1 MAYVTAWITNQV
13 LESPLRQ
20 KVFSDFL
27 YAGTMGQPE
36 IPQQLVQPASGRPW
50 LVVLGTAALCS
61 FDPLLL
67 EFADLAVAV
76 ATAGTQGVAK
86 ADVNQLR
93 AKARDLNRKLA
104 PMAARA
110 LSRVVR
116 RAERAC
122 GSVVDKR
129 ARVAELQ
136 ASWDDL
142 LTCLQRIQR

>member
-1 MAYVTAWITNQV
+1 MPP
-13 LESPLRQ
+13 ESQPLTQ
-20 KVFSDFL
+20 
-27 YAGTMGQPE
+27 T
-36 IPQQLVQPASGRPW
+36 ASGRPW
-50 LVVLGTAALCS
+50 LVVLGTAAVCS
-61 FDPLLL
+61 FDPQLL
-67 EFADLAVAV
+67 ELAELAASVA
-76 ATAGTQGVAK
+76 AAGTQDVAK
-86 ADVNQLR
+86 GNVAELR
-93 AKARDLNRKLA
+93 SRARDLNRKLA

-142 LTCLQRIQR
+142 LTCLQRIQK